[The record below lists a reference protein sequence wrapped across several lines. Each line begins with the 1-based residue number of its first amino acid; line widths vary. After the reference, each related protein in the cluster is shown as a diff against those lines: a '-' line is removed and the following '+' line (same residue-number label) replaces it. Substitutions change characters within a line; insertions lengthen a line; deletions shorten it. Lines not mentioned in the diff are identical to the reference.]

1 MECPKARA
9 VTVCRVVAGQSGGDI
24 SKVKL
29 KIFLRQNFREIMHM
43 NLKTGMM
50 YWWEEMIEED

>member
-9 VTVCRVVAGQSGGDI
+9 VTVCRVVAGQSGGDT

-29 KIFLRQNFREIMHM
+29 KIFFKAGFQRNYAYEFK
-43 NLKTGMM
+43 NV
-50 YWWEEMIEED
+50 